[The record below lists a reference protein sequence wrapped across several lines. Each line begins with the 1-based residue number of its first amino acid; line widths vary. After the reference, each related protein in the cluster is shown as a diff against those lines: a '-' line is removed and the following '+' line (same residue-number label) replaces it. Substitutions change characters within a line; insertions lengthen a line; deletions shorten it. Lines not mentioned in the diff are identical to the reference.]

1 MKKVLAVLVSLIMI
15 FSVSVCAFA
24 ATTGTI
30 TITNAVENQTYT
42 AYKVFDLVPST
53 DGGSYLYKV
62 KGTWEAVFSDS
73 ECSKYFDVDSQN
85 YVTWK
90 YGENDPDTVQAVAKL
105 LLEAARNNASIK
117 GTTVT
122 ATGSTVTFDNLELGY
137 YLVDSSLGSLCAL
150 TTTNPVVEI
159 NEKNEKPSLDKQ
171 VQEDSDSSWGAKNDD
186 DIGKTINYKATI
198 TVQKGAENYVMHD
211 KMDAGLT
218 YSGVQK
224 VTVNGV
230 DVSAENY
237 TVKTEALADDCTF
250 EIEFK
255 DEYVQSLVA
264 GTQIVV
270 EYSAVLNENATI
282 GEDAPNVNNAHLSY
296 GDKNNTSNKTPE
308 EKTETYTY
316 QFQLVKT
323 KDDHTKIDGAKFKLY
338 DAKEGGNEIK
348 VVKVSEGVY
357 RVAKE
362 GEQGVEIE
370 AGHVTIKGLDG
381 STTYYLE
388 ETQAPSGY
396 NMISGRVEV
405 TIAQENNNA
414 TVETDKYVSGGIEV
428 VNKAGSLLPST
439 GGIGTTIFYIVG
451 GLMMA
456 AALILLVT
464 KRRMASAN

>member
-30 TITNAVENQTYT
+30 TITNAVKDQTYT
-42 AYKVFDLVPST
+42 AYKVFDLVPSE
-53 DGGSYLYKV
+53 DGASYQYKV
-62 KGTWEAVFSDS
+62 NSLWKTIIQAE
-73 ECSKYFDVDSQN
+73 KYNAYFTVSNDL
-85 YVTWK
+85 VTWSNSA
-90 YGENDPDTVQAVAKL
+90 NDAETVQALAKML
-105 LLEAARNNASIK
+105 LSDAEANDSIK
-117 GTTVT
+117 GTSIK
-122 ATGSTVTFDNLELGY
+122 ATDTTVTFSGLDLGY
-137 YLVDSSLGSLCAL
+137 YLVDSTLGSLCAL
-150 TTTNPVVEI
+150 TTTNPAVDI

-171 VQEDSDSSWGAKNDD
+171 VQEDSSNAWGDKNDD

-198 TVQKGAENYVMHD
+198 TVQKGAQNYVMHD

-218 YSGVQK
+218 YTSVK
-224 VTVNGV
+224 SVTVDSKTV
-230 DVSAENY
+230 DSANY
-237 TVKTEALADDCTF
+237 TVKTSGLSDGCTF
-250 EIEFK
+250 EIAFK
-255 DEYVQSLVA
+255 DKYVQSLAA

-270 EYSAVLNENATI
+270 EYTAVLNENAKI
-282 GEDAPNVNNAHLSY
+282 AEANINEAYLSY
-296 GDKNNTSNKTPE
+296 GDTNTTENKTQT

-338 DAKEGGNEIK
+338 DAQTGGNEIK
-348 VVKVSEGVY
+348 VVKESEGVY

-362 GEQGVEIE
+362 SEQGVEIE
-370 AGHVTIKGLDG
+370 AGYVTIKGLDG

-396 NMISGRVEV
+396 NMISGRVAV
-405 TIAQENNNA
+405 SIAEKNNDA
-414 TVETDKYVSGGIEV
+414 TVETDKYVSGGVEV
-428 VNKAGSLLPST
+428 VNKAGSILPST

-464 KRRMASAN
+464 KKRMASAN

>member
-30 TITNAVENQTYT
+30 TISNAVENQTYT
-42 AYKVFDLVPST
+42 AYQVLELVPSS
-53 DGGSYLYKV
+53 DGNSYLYKAT
-62 KGTWEAVFSDS
+62 KTWVGVLTST
-73 ECSKYFDVDSQN
+73 KYSSYFEVDSQD

-90 YGENDPDTVQAVAKL
+90 SNVKDDATVQAVAKL
-105 LLEAARNNASIK
+105 LLEDARINASIT
-117 GTTVT
+117 GTKVT
-122 ATGSTVTFDNLELGY
+122 ATDTTVTFDNLALGY

-150 TTTNPVVEI
+150 TTTNPAVEI

-171 VQEDSDSSWGAKNDD
+171 VQEDSDSSWGDKNDD

-211 KMDAGLT
+211 KMDEGLT

-230 DVSAENY
+230 DVAAENY
-237 TVKTEALADDCTF
+237 TVKTEGLADDCTF

-255 DEYVQSLVA
+255 DEYVQSLEA
-264 GTQIVV
+264 GTKIVV
-270 EYSAVLNENATI
+270 EYSAVLNENAKI
-282 GEDAPNVNNAHLSY
+282 GEANVNSAQLSY

-308 EKTETYTY
+308 DKTETFTY

-338 DAKEGGNEIK
+338 DAKTGGNEIK
-348 VVKVSEGVY
+348 VVKESEGVY

-362 GEQGVEIE
+362 DEQGVEIE
-370 AGHVTIKGLDG
+370 AGYVTIKGLDG

-396 NMISGRVEV
+396 NMIPGRVEV
-405 TIAQENNNA
+405 TIAQENNHA
-414 TVETDKYVSGGIEV
+414 TVETDKYVSGGVEV

>member
-30 TITNAVENQTYT
+30 TITNAVKDQTYT
-42 AYKVFDLVPST
+42 AYKVFDLVPSE
-53 DGGSYLYKV
+53 DGASYQYKV
-62 KGTWEAVFSDS
+62 NSLWKTIIQAE
-73 ECSKYFDVDSQN
+73 KYNAYFTVSNDL
-85 YVTWK
+85 VTWSNSA
-90 YGENDPDTVQAVAKL
+90 NDAETVQALAKML
-105 LLEAARNNASIK
+105 LSDAEANDSIK
-117 GTTVT
+117 GTSIK
-122 ATGSTVTFDNLELGY
+122 ATDTTVTFSGLDLGY
-137 YLVDSSLGSLCAL
+137 YLVDSTLGSLCAL
-150 TTTNPVVEI
+150 TTTNPAVDI

-171 VQEDSDSSWGAKNDD
+171 VQEDSSNAWGDKNDD
-186 DIGKTINYKATI
+186 DIGKTINYKAII
-198 TVQKGAENYVMHD
+198 TVQKGAQNYVMHD

-218 YSGVQK
+218 YTGVK
-224 VTVNGV
+224 SVTVDSKTV
-230 DVSAENY
+230 DSANY
-237 TVKTEALADDCTF
+237 TVKTSGFSDGCTF
-250 EIEFK
+250 EIAFK
-255 DEYVQSLVA
+255 DKYVQSLAA

-270 EYSAVLNENATI
+270 EYTAVLNENAKI
-282 GEDAPNVNNAHLSY
+282 AEANINEAYLSY
-296 GDKNNTSNKTPE
+296 GDTNITENKTQT

-338 DAKEGGNEIK
+338 DAQTGGNEIK
-348 VVKVSEGVY
+348 VVKESEGVY

-362 GEQGVEIE
+362 SEQGVEIE
-370 AGHVTIKGLDG
+370 AGYVTIKGLDG

-396 NMISGRVEV
+396 NMISGRVAV
-405 TIAQENNNA
+405 KIAQENNNA
-414 TVETDKYVSGGIEV
+414 TVETDKYVSGGVEV
-428 VNKAGSLLPST
+428 VNKAGSILPST

-464 KRRMASAN
+464 KKRMASAN